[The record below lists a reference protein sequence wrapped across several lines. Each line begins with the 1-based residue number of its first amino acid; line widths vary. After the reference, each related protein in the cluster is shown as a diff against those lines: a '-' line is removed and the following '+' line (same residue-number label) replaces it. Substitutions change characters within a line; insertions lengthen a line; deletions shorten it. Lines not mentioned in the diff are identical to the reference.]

1 MKLHFCVAVAM
12 VAACG
17 VAQAAS
23 NFGTLEDGV
32 NTLDIGL
39 TGSTF
44 FEETVTFNL
53 NATKNVSGSVSAL
66 DGNPS
71 LLEMT
76 VQRFSEDGNSPL
88 VNVVPTKID
97 GGYTFD
103 LGQLWAP
110 DAPGYES
117 GLYTLSMTGLK
128 GGASSVRLSL
138 SVSAVPEPS
147 SVALLT
153 MALAGAAAIRRFRRT
168 GSTVVQMSAGS

>member
-1 MKLHFCVAVAM
+1 MKLQICVALAM
-12 VAACG
+12 AAACG
-17 VAQAAS
+17 VTQAAT
-23 NFGTLEDGV
+23 NFGTLNDGD
-32 NTLDIGL
+32 NTGDVGL
-39 TGSTF
+39 TGSVF

-53 NATKNVSGSVSAL
+53 NSTRNVSGSFRAL

-76 VQRFSEDGNSPL
+76 VQRFSEDSNSPL
-88 VNVVPTKID
+88 VNVVPTEID

-110 DAPGYES
+110 DAPGYDT

-138 SVSAVPEPS
+138 NVSAVPEPS
-147 SVALLT
+147 SLVLLAVAV
-153 MALAGAAAIRRFRRT
+153 AGAAAIRRFR
-168 GSTVVQMSAGS
+168 